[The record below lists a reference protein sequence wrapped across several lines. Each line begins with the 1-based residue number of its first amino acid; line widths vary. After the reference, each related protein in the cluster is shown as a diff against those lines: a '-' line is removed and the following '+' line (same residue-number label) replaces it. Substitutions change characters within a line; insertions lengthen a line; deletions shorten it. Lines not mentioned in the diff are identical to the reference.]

1 MSAGP
6 TPSGVVLGRIA
17 AELHSVMRQLEGAI
31 GNDDTR
37 SLPSVMAHVQVVGL
51 LADEAAQAL
60 GEVRVADA
68 DNWLHSPAVA
78 EAMQA
83 LKGAK
88 R

>member
-6 TPSGVVLGRIA
+6 TPAGVVLGRIA
-17 AELHSVMRQLEGAI
+17 TELHSVMRQLEGAI
-31 GNDDTR
+31 GDDDTR

-60 GEVRVADA
+60 GEVRVAGV
-68 DNWLHSPAVA
+68 DNWLQSPAVA

-83 LKGAK
+83 LKGTK